1 MSPPPPTLLPK
12 VVSND
17 RKKDLYRRE
26 GKGRPCFLGNR
37 ISAFSSNRP
46 GAKKLTRQGIE
57 EILPPRSSDYLYVL
71 FCINPSHANLEEKL
85 VLVWQHAHQRIQ
97 IVFHQKVRLLDER
110 EKHLLE
116 APPLLPATRTPLN
129 NAGPTA
135 PDKIVNNC

>member
-1 MSPPPPTLLPK
+1 M
-12 VVSND
+12 
-17 RKKDLYRRE
+17 
-26 GKGRPCFLGNR
+26 
-37 ISAFSSNRP
+37 
-46 GAKKLTRQGIE
+46 QGIE

-129 NAGPTA
+129 NAGPAA